1 MKLASL
7 ASKWYNN
14 YNLSHLIFYFKYMHL
29 TELLLLVRVVPAVIL
44 SAILGWQRQRIGK
57 WAGIRTYALVGGG
70 SALFTVLSMSVFDHD
85 PARIASN
92 IVTGIGFLGAG
103 TILHKA
109 DRVEGLTTAA
119 GLWMVAAIGMAVGV
133 EYYVLATAVSL
144 LALIIFIL
152 DDKKIRT
159 NKNDIKNEDD

>member
-1 MKLASL
+1 MA
-7 ASKWYNN
+7 
-14 YNLSHLIFYFKYMHL
+14 
-29 TELLLLVRVVPAVIL
+29 ELLLLARIVPAIFL
-44 SAILGWQRQRIGK
+44 SAILGWQRQKMGK

-70 SALFTVLSMSVFDHD
+70 SAVFTVLSVASFNSPD

-103 TILHKA
+103 TILHRA

-133 EYYVLATAVSL
+133 EHYILAGGVTLLSL
-144 LALIIFIL
+144 VIFML
-152 DDKKIRT
+152 DDKKIGG
-159 NKNDIKNEDD
+159 NNDGAKNEDD